1 MVFTKSGGP
10 SQVAR
15 LDVGGTVVGL
25 LPRASYQEASF
36 TLHSGDLLV
45 AFTDGISEAMSPED
59 KEWGEERMIEAV
71 KHCDSLTAAGTVK
84 EIMRAA
90 DVFAAGAK
98 QYDDMTLVVMWAVPP
113 DE

>member
-1 MVFTKSGGP
+1 MVFRKSDGP
-10 SQVAR
+10 SRVAR

-36 TLHSGDLLV
+36 ILHSGDLLV

-59 KEWGEERMIEAV
+59 QEWGEKHMKEAV
-71 KHCDSLTAAGTVK
+71 KQCDGLTAARTAE

-90 DVFAAGAK
+90 DAFAAGAK
-98 QYDDMTLVVMWAVPP
+98 QYAGRLP
-113 DE
+113 